1 MAIDSHDFIRN
12 RIREDL
18 KDGTVSHGVVTRF
31 PPEPN
36 GFLHI
41 GHAKSI
47 CLNFGVA
54 LEHGGRTYLRFDDTN
69 PLTES
74 AIYVESIQND
84 VRWLGFDWGDC
95 LTFASDYFEQLCHFA
110 EELITKGK
118 AYVCD
123 LTSDEIR
130 EARGTLTRLGTNSPY
145 RTRAIDDNLERFH
158 LMRSGQLADGTC
170 VLRAKIDMS
179 SPNINMRDP
188 ILYRIL
194 HATHHRTGDEWCI
207 YPTYDFTHCICDALE
222 RITHSLCTLEF
233 EDHRPLYDWVLNN
246 ISIDFHPP
254 QIEFAGLKMEY
265 HVMSK
270 RIFTRLVDEEH
281 VDGWDDCRLPTLAG
295 LRRRGIPPA
304 AIREFCQ
311 RIGVSKQDNLIE
323 TELLDFC
330 VRSVLEATTRRC
342 MAVLNPLRVTVANFE
357 GEDEEL
363 DAPWHGNKAEMGS
376 RKIKFGRRLYIERS
390 DFTEDP
396 PKRYHR
402 LSPGAIVRLRYAYII
417 RCDDVVKNDKGDIE
431 ELLVTYFPDSKS
443 GEDASGLKPKGVLH
457 FVSATNALDAE
468 FRTFEHLFT
477 EKIPDTQ
484 DLQSQLNI
492 ESKKIFQGF
501 VEGAMAECNDRNIQ
515 FERAGF
521 FVADPDSTK
530 QKLIFNRTV
539 SLSSG
544 WKNVPKHG

>member
-1 MAIDSHDFIRN
+1 MATDSHDFIRN

-74 AIYVESIQND
+74 IIYVESIQND
-84 VRWLGFDWGDC
+84 VRWLGYDWGDY

-130 EARGTLTRLGTNSPY
+130 ETRGTLTRPGTNSPY

-158 LMRSGQLADGTC
+158 LMRNGQLADGTC

-188 ILYRIL
+188 ILYRTL

-254 QIEFAGLKMEY
+254 QIEFAGLKIEY

-270 RIFTRLVDEEH
+270 RIFTKLVDEEH

-342 MAVLNPLRVTVANFE
+342 MAVLNPIRVTVANFE

-363 DAPWHGNKAEMGS
+363 DAPWHGSKAEMGS
-376 RKIKFGRRLYIERS
+376 RKIKFGRSLYIERS

-396 PKRYHR
+396 PKKYRR

-431 ELLVTYFPDSKS
+431 ELVVTYFPDSKS
-443 GEDASGLKPKGVLH
+443 GEDTSGLKPKGVLH

-484 DLQSQLNI
+484 DLESQLNT

-501 VEGAMAECNDRNIQ
+501 IEGAMTECNDRNIQ

-521 FVADPDSTK
+521 FVADPDSTN

-539 SLSSG
+539 SLSNG
-544 WKNVPKHG
+544 WKHMPKHG